1 MSIQNIQCKKYPR
14 ILKEEKTIKNKN
26 KPKSFLV
33 GKKQREQKKNAFV
46 IEGAWKHVP

>member
-1 MSIQNIQCKKYPR
+1 MYKIS
-14 ILKEEKTIKNKN
+14 KNTKRRKN